1 MILHAI
7 DLSGFDGRS
16 AMSQSP
22 THLTVGAPQR
32 RRRPASRARPLRLL
46 LLVAAILAASPVEAE
61 DLPQLFQRVSKAVV
75 VIRAKGRDLTVQ
87 GGTSV
92 LVKYNEVGSGVLVS
106 TDGKVLTA
114 AHVVQIAD
122 EITVEFLGGES
133 VAAQVVA
140 AEPRADLAL
149 LQLARVP
156 AGIKPALL
164 GDSARVQ
171 VGEQIFVVGA
181 PYGIA
186 HTLTVG
192 YLSARHK
199 PNTIYAEIPLAE
211 FLQTDAAINQ
221 GNSGGPMFNLQGEV
235 IGIVSHIISKSG
247 GFEGLGFV
255 VSSNMARQLML
266 EKRPFWTGVTWFR
279 ISGELAEYLNLPQP
293 FALAVE
299 EVAKRSP
306 AEVVGLRP
314 SRVVA
319 RLEGKDIPLGG
330 DIVLAAMGIR
340 LDDETSFDKVRERWM
355 KLRSGD
361 EMTFRVLRAG
371 RVVDLK
377 GRVP

>member
-1 MILHAI
+1 MRQTRL
-7 DLSGFDGRS
+7 GRVVPGWRT
-16 AMSQSP
+16 M
-22 THLTVGAPQR
+22 G
-32 RRRPASRARPLRLL
+32 LL
-46 LLVAAILAASPVEAE
+46 LLAGVLLAWAPILVEAQG
-61 DLPQLFQRVSKAVV
+61 LSQVFQRVNGSVV
-75 VIRAKGRDLTVQ
+75 VVRAKGRDLTVQ

-92 LVKYNEVGSGVLVS
+92 LVKFNEVGSGVLVS

-140 AEPRADLAL
+140 AESRADLAL

-156 AGIKPALL
+156 TGIQPAQL
-164 GDSARVQ
+164 GDSSRVQ
-171 VGEQIFVVGA
+171 VGEQVFIVGA

-186 HTLTVG
+186 HSLTVG

-221 GNSGGPMFNLQGEV
+221 GNSGGPMFNVQGEV

-266 EKRPFWTGVTWFR
+266 EKRPFWSGVTWFR
-279 ISGELAEYLNLPQP
+279 VSGDLAEYLNLPQP
-293 FALAVE
+293 FALAIE

-306 AEVVGLRP
+306 AEAVGLRP